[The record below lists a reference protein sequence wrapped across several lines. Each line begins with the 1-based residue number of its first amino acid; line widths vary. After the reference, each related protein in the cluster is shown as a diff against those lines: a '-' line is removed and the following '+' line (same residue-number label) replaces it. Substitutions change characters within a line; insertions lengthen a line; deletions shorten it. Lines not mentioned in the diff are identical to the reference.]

1 MNVLGMEEWRKVR
14 RNNKWKVARPN
25 DKLAVGARVVFNK
38 KKVGQDREVEK
49 HRCRLTASRVLAGRR
64 GALLTH
70 SKESVNPDTFGNGG
84 SGRRRRA
91 APL

>member
-38 KKVGQDREVEK
+38 KSWTGQRGRKAQMPTYCFKGSSGAKGCTTHPLQGERE
-49 HRCRLTASRVLAGRR
+49 
-64 GALLTH
+64 
-70 SKESVNPDTFGNGG
+70 
-84 SGRRRRA
+84 SGYVW
-91 APL
+91 

>member
-1 MNVLGMEEWRKVR
+1 MGYLCRGQCWVTVR
-14 RNNKWKVARPN
+14 SF
-25 DKLAVGARVVFNK
+25 VVITIGQDDL
-38 KKVGQDREVEK
+38 VGQDREVEK
-49 HRCRLTASRVLAGRR
+49 YRCQLTISRVLAGRR

-70 SKESVNPDTFGNGG
+70 SKETANPDTFGNGG